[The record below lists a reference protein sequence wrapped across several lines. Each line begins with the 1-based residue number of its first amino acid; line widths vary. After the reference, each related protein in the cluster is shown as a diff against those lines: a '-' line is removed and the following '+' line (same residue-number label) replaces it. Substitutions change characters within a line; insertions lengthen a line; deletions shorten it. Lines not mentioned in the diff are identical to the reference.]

1 MACYTT
7 YCGYLSQMD
16 TPSVKNAAQISVLT
30 RRIPSSSCGSSGP
43 RAVSFRRWTDDTVL
57 FHEIDQASSPA
68 VANSQAALQR
78 GSGSAACV
86 ANHANRVLVKI
97 IVNVLAT
104 LDIAVG
110 RTFRL
115 AVLVLRRRQQL
126 LLVFRLGLLAPEVAH
141 GSDFFF
147 RHQRPVNAMKPRRP
161 GRQIQHVASSK
172 QRFRAVRI
180 ENGARIHLAGNAERN
195 ASREVRLD
203 QAGDHVHG
211 GPLRRKD

>member
-1 MACYTT
+1 M
-7 YCGYLSQMD
+7 
-16 TPSVKNAAQISVLT
+16 PPKSVCRLVEFLHPVAVLQDLARFRSV
-30 RRIPSSSCGSSGP
+30 
-43 RAVSFRRWTDDTVL
+43 RWTDDTVL

-115 AVLVLRRRQQL
+115 AVLVLRRRNSSSWYFAWACSRQKSHT
-126 LLVFRLGLLAPEVAH
+126 EVI
-141 GSDFFF
+141 S
-147 RHQRPVNAMKPRRP
+147 
-161 GRQIQHVASSK
+161 
-172 QRFRAVRI
+172 
-180 ENGARIHLAGNAERN
+180 
-195 ASREVRLD
+195 
-203 QAGDHVHG
+203 
-211 GPLRRKD
+211 